1 MNTNSIGAVQFLMS
15 DTGERTAAVIPIEG
29 WKAIEALYM
38 ERIEILEDIRE
49 SFIEL
54 KEIRAG
60 RLEAR
65 PIEELW
71 DELED

>member
-1 MNTNSIGAVQFLMS
+1 MNATSIGKVQFLLNDS
-15 DTGERTAAVIPIEG
+15 GERTAALIPIEG
-29 WKAIEALYM
+29 WNAIETLYN
-38 ERIEILEDIRE
+38 ERIQLLEDLRE
-49 SFIEL
+49 AFIEL

-60 RLEAR
+60 RLQAR